1 MKKIYLIILVSVL
14 GFNLYAQ
21 NKDSL
26 FLFLALPVE
35 HPLYNKI
42 DSLENQSK
50 IVCLEINKMEKLI
63 IRDKQ
68 YRNDVS
74 LKIKEQ
80 YIKWEI
86 ENKLIDSTSAQKY
99 FNILLKKEEL
109 RFETLTIFLDVL
121 IDNDKTM
128 CYRLWLAEREKI
140 KNIRSILDQFNIV
153 DFNSDTINHTGK
165 LQLEIE

>member
-1 MKKIYLIILVSVL
+1 MI
-14 GFNLYAQ
+14 GFNLFAQ

-26 FLFLALPVE
+26 FLFLSLPVE

-63 IRDKQ
+63 IKDK
-68 YRNDVS
+68 
-74 LKIKEQ
+74 Q

-86 ENKLIDSTSAQKY
+86 ENKLIDSLAAQKY
-99 FNILLKKEEL
+99 FNIVLKKEEL
-109 RFETLTIFLDVL
+109 RFEILTIFLDVL
-121 IDNDKTM
+121 SDDDKTM

-140 KNIRSILDQFNIV
+140 KIIRLITDQWEIENN
-153 DFNSDTINHTGK
+153 NSDTINHTGK

>member
-1 MKKIYLIILVSVL
+1 MKKIYLIILVL
-14 GFNLYAQ
+14 GFNLFAQ

-26 FLFLALPVE
+26 FLFLSLPVE

-50 IVCLEINKMEKLI
+50 NVCLEINKMEKLI
-63 IRDKQ
+63 IKDKQ
-68 YRNDVS
+68 YRNDAS

-80 YIKWEI
+80 YIQWEI
-86 ENKLIDSTSAQKY
+86 ENKLIDSLAAQKY
-99 FNILLKKEEL
+99 FNIVLKKEEL
-109 RFETLTIFLDVL
+109 RFEILTIFLDVL
-121 IDNDKTM
+121 IDDDKTM

-140 KNIRSILDQFNIV
+140 RIIRSIIDQWEIENN
-153 DFNSDTINHTGK
+153 NSDTINHTGK